1 MPRSVPSPWLFF
13 CVFFES
19 DGGLAVEV
27 MDLTDARLMAIMPP
41 RPVASLLFL

>member
-1 MPRSVPSPWLFF
+1 
-13 CVFFES
+13 VFLES
-19 DGGLAVEV
+19 DGGSAAKV